1 MVLRMGLSRE
11 EFLDRLAIEGR
22 DLMREEPTFQAI
34 QDNWQWW
41 VGEIL
46 GSGTYDSGVFSIQL
60 HVPEDYPFKPPEVRW
75 LTPTWHP
82 NLFRERVCIG
92 ILGKDW
98 TPANSLVN
106 VIESLRFLLSNP
118 NPGDPLNSTAARQFA
133 RAPRGEFAP
142 TEEFIQKARE
152 WVGRFATWEY
162 SAYIRQNIRAEFWKL
177 SGWD

>member
-1 MVLRMGLSRE
+1 MSLSRE

-22 DLMREEPTFQAI
+22 DLMHNEPTFQAI

-41 VGEIL
+41 IGEIL
-46 GSGTYDSGVFSIQL
+46 GSGYYDGGVFSIQL
-60 HVPEDYPFKPPEVRW
+60 YVPDSYPFKPPEVRW

-82 NLFRERVCIG
+82 NLFKERVCIG

-118 NPGDPLNSTAARQFA
+118 NPGDPLNSTASRQFA
-133 RAPRGEFAP
+133 ERSKGIFVP
-142 TEEFIQKARE
+142 TADFNRKSKE
-152 WVGRFATWEY
+152 WVVRFATWER
-162 SAYIRQNIRAEFWKL
+162 SAYIRQNIRTEFWQH
-177 SGWD
+177 SSWE